1 MTSQLDTSLGVLGRV
16 QAGDDR
22 AWTEFATRAATILR
36 HWARWK
42 RLQIADA
49 EDLTHDAL
57 LVVFSKIQG
66 FKHSG
71 RGSFRAWLRA
81 IAWRCLCE
89 AHSEKE
95 DLARPELAERYREAE
110 DQIAELDEE
119 FDRLQQLDLLN
130 SCMKTVQRR
139 VQTQTWNAFRLV
151 ALEGLSGPAAAGQ
164 LGMQLDA
171 VHAAKAR
178 VQRLISTEIRRRR
191 NHLQPEE

>member
-1 MTSQLDTSLGVLGRV
+1 MTPQFDTSLGMLGRV
-16 QAGDDR
+16 QAGDDH
-22 AWTEFATRAATILR
+22 AWTEFATRAASIVR

-42 RLQIADA
+42 RLQVADA

-57 LVVFSKIQG
+57 LVVFSKIQN

-119 FDRLQQLDLLN
+119 FDRLQQLDVLK
-130 SCMKTVQRR
+130 SCMVTVQRR
-139 VQTQTWNAFRLV
+139 VQAQTWDAFRLV
-151 ALEGLSGPAAAGQ
+151 AIEGLSGPAAASQ
-164 LGMQLDA
+164 LSMQLDA
-171 VHAAKAR
+171 VHAARGR
-178 VQRLISTEIRRRR
+178 VQKLIAIEMRRRR

>member
-1 MTSQLDTSLGVLGRV
+1 MLRRV
-16 QAGDDR
+16 QSGDDQ
-22 AWTEFATRAATILR
+22 AWAEFATRAASILR

-42 RLQIADA
+42 RLQVADA

-57 LVVFSKIQG
+57 LVVISKIQS

-95 DLARPELAERYREAE
+95 DLSRPELTERYRRAE
-110 DQIAELDEE
+110 DQIAELEEE
-119 FDRLQQLDLLN
+119 FDRLQQLDLLK
-130 SCMKTVQRR
+130 SCMLAVQHR
-139 VQTQTWNAFRLV
+139 VQAQTWDAFRLLT
-151 ALEGLSGPAAAGQ
+151 LEGLSGPATATQ
-164 LGMQLDA
+164 LSMQLDA

-178 VQRLISTEIRRRR
+178 VQKLISAEIRRRR
-191 NHLQPEE
+191 NHSHREE